1 MDGPETLPREPDR
14 QSATVAAEQHGQRV
28 PSAAV
33 ADAPPPG
40 ERRRITFE
48 SLLRDGIAAAVGVNS
63 RWLRT
68 LRALIVNAGGMAR
81 DYVAGAH
88 ERYSHPM
95 AYALASVTA
104 YAVTHQFLE
113 GDGFFAGFD
122 PVVRLGAA
130 APYVAI
136 PLLVPTALVLNALF
150 RRQRLG
156 AAESYVMVLYASA
169 QIALMETGLILV
181 LHAGV
186 PDWTAWVVR
195 AAEALYGIVAVV
207 QFTGERRWH
216 GWLRAA
222 LVAATAVAS
231 VYGPMLLFVWYAW
244 SVLR

>member
-1 MDGPETLPREPDR
+1 MT
-14 QSATVAAEQHGQRV
+14 AEQH
-28 PSAAV
+28 PASALTGARQ
-33 ADAPPPG
+33 PG
-40 ERRRITFE
+40 ARKNITFA
-48 SLLRDGIAAAVGVNS
+48 SLLRDGVAAAVGVNS

-68 LRALIVNAGGMAR
+68 LRALVVNAGGMAR

-104 YAVTHQFLE
+104 YAVVHQFLE

-136 PLLVPTALVLNALF
+136 PVLVPTALVLNALF
-150 RRQRLG
+150 RRQGLG
-156 AAESYVMVLYASA
+156 AAESYVMVLYVSA
-169 QIALMETGLILV
+169 QIALMETGLTLA
-181 LHAGV
+181 LYAGA
-186 PDWTAWVVR
+186 PDWTAWIVR
-195 AAEALYGIVAVV
+195 AAEALYGVAAVV
-207 QFTGERRWH
+207 QFTDERRWH
-216 GWLRAA
+216 GWLRAS
-222 LVAATAVAS
+222 LVVATAVAS

>member
-1 MDGPETLPREPDR
+1 MDAPGTLPREPER
-14 QSATVAAEQHGQRV
+14 QRATVAADRGGQQ
-28 PSAAV
+28 PDSAAV
-33 ADAPPPG
+33 ADAPPPA

-48 SLLRDGIAAAVGVNS
+48 SLLRDGVAAALGVNS

-68 LRALIVNAGGMAR
+68 LRALVVNAGGMAR
-81 DYVAGAH
+81 DYVAGAR

-104 YAVTHQFLE
+104 YAVIRQFLE
-113 GDGFFAGFD
+113 RDSFFAGLD
-122 PVVRLGAA
+122 PVIRLGAA

-136 PLLVPTALVLNALF
+136 PLLIPTALVLNALF

-169 QIALMETGLILV
+169 QIALMETGLTLA
-181 LHAGV
+181 LYAGA
-186 PDWTAWVVR
+186 PGWIAWGVR
-195 AAEALYGIVAVV
+195 AVEALYGVAAVV

-231 VYGPMLLFVWYAW
+231 VYGPMLLVAWYSW
-244 SVLR
+244 GFLR